1 MMKLQELE
9 GARRQLDR
17 VPPSPENWSARLP
30 LLERLDALFSEPELE
45 NGPVLNRFYHEQ
57 CRRVIA
63 EVRTWRGPGVRLW
76 KLYSSAILVKDET
89 GLVTGFDLNEGC
101 TPACERR
108 TRLRL
113 SPGLVEEFA
122 ELVGRMFYTH
132 GHLDHLGLAVADAL
146 LMRGRPVIAPGD
158 AVRRWLLDGAV
169 PAEEFQAEGVRCYRG
184 VQRMADKEDVPNSA
198 YAVTFQPGVTLLVRG
213 DIYHWEELKP
223 IYDRIESQGVKIDVM
238 ATSPFYQSG
247 PDPVQETYRRFGC
260 GFIPI
265 HEWEFGHRLP
275 VGRAGRATQTYAD
288 LYESFRIPG
297 EAGKCAV
304 LAWGESAGLHPT
316 VSTDRREK
324 HEKSIHTY

>member
-45 NGPVLNRFYHEQ
+45 NDPVLNRFYHEQ

-63 EVRTWRGPGVRLW
+63 EVRTWHGPGVRLW

-132 GHLDHLGLAVADAL
+132 GHLDHLGPAIADAL
-146 LMRGRPVIAPGD
+146 LM
-158 AVRRWLLDGAV
+158 
-169 PAEEFQAEGVRCYRG
+169 
-184 VQRMADKEDVPNSA
+184 
-198 YAVTFQPGVTLLVRG
+198 RG

-297 EAGKCAV
+297 EAGNCAV

>member
-1 MMKLQELE
+1 MMKLQKLE

-45 NGPVLNRFYHEQ
+45 NDPVLNRFYHEQ

-146 LMRGRPVIAPGD
+146 LMRGKPVVAPGD

-223 IYDRIESQGVKIDVM
+223 IYDRIE
-238 ATSPFYQSG
+238 
-247 PDPVQETYRRFGC
+247 
-260 GFIPI
+260 
-265 HEWEFGHRLP
+265 
-275 VGRAGRATQTYAD
+275 
-288 LYESFRIPG
+288 
-297 EAGKCAV
+297 
-304 LAWGESAGLHPT
+304 
-316 VSTDRREK
+316 
-324 HEKSIHTY
+324 